1 MKYKNVKV
9 SLIYPP
15 GDDEVL
21 ETDKT
26 SSPFAPP
33 LGLMYI
39 ARILSMKDIETSIID
54 ARHERIGPAKIK
66 KLLTQSDVIGISIP
80 SFARKNAEKIIKM
93 IREIDNDIFIIAGG
107 PHCTLFPMDAIAA
120 GADAAVKGEGEY
132 AAMHFKE
139 ILEGKD
145 VAGVYRKEGGRDGII
160 IENLDEIPFPSHE
173 MVKKYEYGYIAGF
186 KPFKAK
192 FTAMISSRGCPYKCK
207 FCSREIFAGRRYR
220 ERSVE
225 NVLDEIK
232 FVINEGYNGIIF
244 VDDNFLLNRKR
255 VMKVMDGIIEMNAE
269 IKIIVEGARVNVADY
284 ELYKKMWDAGVR
296 VVSYGIESGNQD
308 ILDFYNKKITL
319 EQVKKAIG
327 IADRVG
333 FFTVGSFIIGAP
345 FEDRTKIEKTIRFA
359 TSLPLDFVEFYIL
372 EYRVGSELWDEA
384 VKGGLID
391 KEQYFVKACKENNL
405 GLLNMNELN
414 QLRKKAYIR
423 FYLRP
428 SYVAAEILKLAKYGN
443 ADLIKAAISMTHKFV

>member
-1 MKYKNVKV
+1 MQYKNVRV

-15 GDDEVL
+15 GDDESL

-39 ARILSMKDIETSIID
+39 GRILSMNDIKTSIID
-54 ARHERIGPAKIK
+54 ARHERINDARIK
-66 KLLTQSDVIGISIP
+66 RIVSQSDAIGISIP
-80 SFARKNAEKIIKM
+80 SFAKKNAEKIIKM
-93 IREIDNDIFIIAGG
+93 IREADDDIFIIAGG
-107 PHCTLFPMDAIAA
+107 PHCTLFPMDAIAT
-120 GADAAVKGEGEY
+120 GANAVVGGEGEH
-132 AAMHFKE
+132 AAMHFE
-139 ILEGKD
+139 DILEGKS
-145 VAGVYRKEGGRDGII
+145 VAGVYRKEGGKEGVI

-207 FCSREIFAGRRYR
+207 FCSREIFAGRKYR

-232 FVINEGYNGIIF
+232 FVVNEGYNGIIF

-255 VMKVMDGIIEMNAE
+255 VMKIMDGIIKMEAE

-284 ELYKKMWDAGVR
+284 ELYRKMWDAGVR
-296 VVSYGIESGNQD
+296 VISYGIESGNQD

-319 EQVKKAIG
+319 ERIKKAVG
-327 IADRVG
+327 IADKVG

-345 FEDRTKIEKTIRFA
+345 FEDKEKIEKTIKFA
-359 TSLPLDFVEFYIL
+359 ASLPLDFVEFYIL
-372 EYRVGSELWDEA
+372 EYRVGSQLWNEA
-384 VKGGLID
+384 VEEGIINK
-391 KEQYFVKACKENNL
+391 KQYFVKACKENNL
-405 GLLNMNELN
+405 GLLGMNELN
-414 QLRKKAYIR
+414 QLRKKAYIK

-428 SYVAAEILKLAKYGN
+428 SYLIREALKLARSGN
-443 ADLIKAAISMTHKFV
+443 ADFIKAAISMMHKFV

>member
-1 MKYKNVKV
+1 VKA

-15 GDDEVL
+15 DDDEAL

-26 SSPFAPP
+26 SSPFSPP
-33 LGLMYI
+33 LGLMYVG
-39 ARILSMKDIETSIID
+39 RILSMNDIEIDIID
-54 ARHERIGPAKIK
+54 ARHERIDASRIK
-66 KLLTQSDVIGISIP
+66 RMVSKSDIIGISIP

-93 IREIDNDIFIIAGG
+93 IKEVDNEIFIIAGG
-107 PHCTLFPMDAIAA
+107 PHCTLFPMDAIEA

-132 AAMHFKE
+132 PAMHFQDV
-139 ILEGKD
+139 LEGRD
-145 VAGVYRKEGGRDGII
+145 VAGVYRKDGGRDGII
-160 IENLDEIPFPSHE
+160 IENLDEIPFPCHE
-173 MVKKYEYGYIAGF
+173 MMKKYEYGYMMGF

-232 FVINEGYNGIIF
+232 FAVDEGYSGIIF

-255 VMKVMDGIIEMNAE
+255 VMKIMDGIIEMGAD
-269 IKIIVEGARVNVADY
+269 IKIIIEGARVNVADY

-296 VVSYGIESGNQD
+296 AISYGIESGNQD
-308 ILDFYNKKITL
+308 VLDFYNKKITL
-319 EQVKKAIG
+319 EQVKKAVG
-327 IADRVG
+327 IADKVG

-345 FEDRTKIEKTIRFA
+345 FEDKAKIEKTIRFA
-359 TSLPLDFVEFYIL
+359 SSLPLDFVEFYIL
-372 EYRVGSELWDEA
+372 EYRVGSHLWDEA
-384 VKGGLID
+384 VEKGLID
-391 KEQYFVKACKENNL
+391 KNQYFVKACKENNL
-405 GLLNMNELN
+405 GLLSINELN
-414 QLRKKAYIR
+414 ELRKKAYIR

-428 SYVAAEILKLAKYGN
+428 SYLLREAVKLARSGN
-443 ADLIKAAISMTHKFV
+443 VDFIKAAMSMTHKLI